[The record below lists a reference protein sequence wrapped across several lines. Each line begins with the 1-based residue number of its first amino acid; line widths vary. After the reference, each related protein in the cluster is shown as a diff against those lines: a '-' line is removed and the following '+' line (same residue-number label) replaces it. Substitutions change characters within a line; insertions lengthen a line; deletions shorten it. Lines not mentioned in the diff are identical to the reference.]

1 MANHVHT
8 NIKLLNALD
17 RLEDLAA
24 DGAGQVAED
33 AAELLESLSDEQRHP
48 APKFVYDDNIS
59 ASLHAELDANRVW
72 QFKSS
77 SIGGHASSAGVPAA
91 AALELAAF
99 IVAADE
105 VVSKRN

>member
-24 DGAGQVAED
+24 DGTGQVAED

-48 APKFVYDDNIS
+48 EATFVYDDNLS
-59 ASLHAELDANRVW
+59 ASLSAKRSEDGVW
-72 QFKSS
+72 RFKSDS
-77 SIGGHASSAGVPAA
+77 LGGHSSPAGMPVA
-91 AALELAAF
+91 AALELAQF
-99 IVAADE
+99 ITSVEA
-105 VVSKRN
+105 VVTKRN